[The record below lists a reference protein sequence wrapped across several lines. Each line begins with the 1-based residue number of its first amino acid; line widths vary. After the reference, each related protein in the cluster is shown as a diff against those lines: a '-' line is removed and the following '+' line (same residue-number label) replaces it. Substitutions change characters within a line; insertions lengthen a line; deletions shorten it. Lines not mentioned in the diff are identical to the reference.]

1 MHANV
6 SHNLFWLLDNPK
18 KIEDTDLSFVF
29 LVIGYYKLKSTNL
42 TRKFSILLPPPSNS
56 KYQYG
61 LDYDLNYVNYN
72 KLKEDIDTE
81 LTNLTDW
88 KGR

>member
-6 SHNLFWLLDNPK
+6 SHNIFWLLDNPK
-18 KIEDTDLSFVF
+18 KIEDIDLSFVF
-29 LVIGYYKLKSTNL
+29 LVIGYYKLKSPNL

-81 LTNLTDW
+81 LSNLTDW